1 MTAEL
6 TYLARRSL
14 AGAFS
19 RRAFLGRAA
28 AVGLTAV
35 FAQSLLA
42 SAVQAAGPVKG
53 GHLKIGMQG
62 GDFSNKIDPAFA
74 VAPVP
79 LFNLRCLG
87 DTLVEVEADGALTPR
102 LAQDIDRNA
111 EATLWQFKIRKD
123 AIFHNGRALLP
134 QDVKATLARHLD
146 EKTGSAVRGLIS
158 NIREIAVEGDVVSIA
173 LHTPEVEF
181 AWSLADP
188 RLAIQPEEALGS
200 TTFSGGYVMKVNE
213 PGVRHLMERHTE
225 YWDDSRA
232 HVDQIEVL
240 VINDPQLRMAN
251 LSTGQ
256 VHLVNRADPHK
267 VGAFA
272 AQDGIVLAR
281 AQGWHAPAFVMQASA
296 KPYESSE
303 LRLAMK
309 HAVDRQAILDG
320 VFAGMGTLGN
330 DLPLHKAWADDFSGV
345 KQRNYDP
352 ERAAWHFDNA
362 MHDGAPMVLRASDMA
377 YVGAVGAAQML
388 QATATAANI
397 PLEMRR
403 EDSDNY
409 WPEVWNRQPFVASL
423 LPASLTPSLALAG
436 YASSCGVNES
446 RFVSSRYD
454 DILTQSRREND
465 AALRREM
472 QSEMA
477 QILGNEAG
485 LIVAAHADVLDL
497 HSRAL
502 AGYQADSRGELM
514 GGFAGVKTWLTA

>member
-6 TYLARRSL
+6 TYLAKRSL
-14 AGAFS
+14 AGVLS

-28 AVGLTAV
+28 AVGLSTV
-35 FAQSLLA
+35 FAQSLLTTA
-42 SAVQAAGPVKG
+42 AQAAGPVKG

-62 GDFSNKIDPAFA
+62 GDFSNKIDPALA
-74 VAPVP
+74 YAPVP

-102 LAQDIDRNA
+102 LALDIDRNA
-111 EATLWQFKIRKD
+111 EATEWKFKIRQD
-123 AIFHNGRALLP
+123 VIFHNGRTLLAE
-134 QDVKATLARHLD
+134 DVKATLARHLD
-146 EKTGSAVRGLIS
+146 EKTGSAVRGLVS
-158 NIREIAVEGDVVSIA
+158 NIKELSVEGDVVSIT

-200 TTFSGGYVMKVNE
+200 AIYSGGYVMKVNE
-213 PGVRHLMERHTE
+213 PGVRHLMERHE
-225 YWDDSRA
+225 HYWDDSRA
-232 HVDQIEVL
+232 HVAQIEVL

-267 VGAFA
+267 VGEFTAM
-272 AQDGIVLAR
+272 DGIVLAR
-281 AQGWHAPAFVMQASA
+281 AQGWQAPAFVMQASA
-296 KPYESSE
+296 KPYESAE
-303 LRLAMK
+303 LRLAIK

-320 VFAGMGTLGN
+320 VFAGMGTIGN
-330 DLPLHKAWADDFSGV
+330 DLPLHNAWANDLAGV

-352 ERAAWHFDNA
+352 ERAAWHFNNA

-377 YVGAVGAAQML
+377 YIGAVGAAQML

-403 EDSDNY
+403 EEPDNY
-409 WPEVWNRQPFVASL
+409 WPEVWNRQPFAASL
-423 LPASLTPSLALAG
+423 LPSAPTPSLALAA

-446 RFVSSRYD
+446 RFVSPRYD
-454 DILTQSRREND
+454 EVLIQSRREND
-465 AALRREM
+465 ALLRREM

-485 LIVAAHADVLDL
+485 LVVAAHADVLDL
-497 HSRAL
+497 HAQAL
-502 AGYQADSRGELM
+502 AGYQADGRGELM